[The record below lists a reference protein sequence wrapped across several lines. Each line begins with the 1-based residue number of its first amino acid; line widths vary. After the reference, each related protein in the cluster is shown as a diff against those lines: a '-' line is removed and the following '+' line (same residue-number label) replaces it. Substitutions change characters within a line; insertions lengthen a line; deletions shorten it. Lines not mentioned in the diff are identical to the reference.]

1 MKLKSILSTVFY
13 LISLKIGI
21 CQKENNYIEYYQLC
35 NSGDSLFHYK
45 NYKGAI
51 LKYEA
56 AFKTVNFVHAKILRN
71 ASICASK
78 LNQKE
83 VAWNYAKRA
92 LNGGENDKFL
102 KNSFP
107 KNISKE
113 SLNDSIILFKNQ
125 HQKSINQFY
134 IKEIDSLYF
143 IDQNIIRGNKTVKS
157 NADFSKLAIPQN
169 KFDLDKEVWNH
180 LMGLINIYGFPSEKN
195 IGPKVYK
202 QVWIILHLNFRLPQ
216 NQHQMS
222 IATEALKNGE
232 YLPQDFAW
240 MYHQSLFMLNKN
252 PFFYYG
258 GKEPSKLSQNKL
270 LEIEQNRRNFGVKP
284 FSAYEIKVKGKHLN
298 STSLW

>member
-1 MKLKSILSTVFY
+1 MKLKSILSTVFL
-13 LISLKIGI
+13 LILLRNGI

-45 NYKGAI
+45 NYKEAI

-56 AFKTVNFVHAKILRN
+56 AFKTVNFVHAKNLRN

-113 SLNDSIILFKNQ
+113 SLKDSIILFKNQ
-125 HQKSINQFY
+125 HQKSLNQFY

-157 NADFSKLAIPQN
+157 SANFSKLVIPLN
-169 KFDLDKEVWNH
+169 KFELDQGVWNH
-180 LMGLINIYGFPSEKN
+180 LIGLMNIYGFPSIKN
-195 IGPKVYK
+195 IGPKAYQ
-202 QVWIILHLNFRLPQ
+202 QVSIILHHNFRLPQ
-216 NQHQMS
+216 NQSQMPL
-222 IATEALKNGE
+222 ATEALKKGE
-232 YLPQDFAW
+232 YLPQNFAW
-240 MYHQSLFMLNKN
+240 MYDQSLLMLNKN
-252 PFFYYG
+252 PIFYYG
-258 GKEPSKLSQNKL
+258 SKDPSRLSKDEL
-270 LEIEQNRRNFGVKP
+270 LQIEQNRRNYGVKP
-284 FSAYEIKVKGKHLN
+284 FSAYKIRVWKD
-298 STSLW
+298 SISQTPIW